1 MSVSAARAAA
11 RLGVDA
17 YGLARLMAL
26 GDLPA
31 EPDAAALDAL
41 HHHRMQR
48 RADALEALA
57 ALDGTW
63 LAPNGGVDA
72 PPIPMPA
79 PDPLAVDANTPAV
92 FIDACVLAGAMRR
105 HLVLALAE
113 AGLIIPRWSPKVL
126 METGHAHARMVDGK
140 ADRDGPGEAAQ
151 LVTVLEA
158 AFPEASV
165 PEDQAEAITITG
177 KLPDPGDAHVMKS
190 AAAGRCRLIL
200 TENMRDFP
208 RATLKPLGLY
218 ARPTHE
224 LAASLQ
230 GREPAATRTA
240 ILTAAS
246 RLKLS
251 PPRLLQAL
259 QTARLGGV
267 AKRLAL

>member
-1 MSVSAARAAA
+1 MILTPAQAAA

-26 GDLPA
+26 GDLAA
-31 EPDAAALDAL
+31 EPDAATLDAL
-41 HHHRMQR
+41 HHQRTQR
-48 RADALEALA
+48 RAEALADLA
-57 ALDGTW
+57 ALDGPW
-63 LAPNGGVDA
+63 LAPNGGVDV
-72 PPIPMPA
+72 PPIPMPT
-79 PDPLAVDANTPAV
+79 PDPRAVDADTPSV
-92 FIDACVLAGAMRR
+92 FVDACVLAGAIRR
-105 HLVLALAE
+105 HLVLALSE

-140 ADRDGPGEAAQ
+140 ANRDGPGEAAQ
-151 LVTVLEA
+151 LVTALQA
-158 AFPEASV
+158 AYPEASV
-165 PEDQAEAITITG
+165 PEDEADAITIAG

-224 LAASLQ
+224 LVASLL
-230 GREPAATRTA
+230 GREPGATRTA